1 MWAKI
6 EITYRRLI
14 SQDKNNALNLIQSRI
29 DANSRVCLT
38 DNRINQ
44 AWVDNIMRHDI
55 TYDVTHRVF
64 GAYVDGV
71 LNTIFVLRLKESYYI
86 VSMMISTKEENRPAV
101 KMIDGYTTIS
111 ADLLDFSMRQMEE
124 EGYNVF
130 YSIIPDHSKWKRA
143 ERNPTKKELRYDIEE
158 VLKVPANTMPISDDT
173 LGFSVLD
180 VISRPFN
187 LNMVIR
193 KMTKRMYK

>member
-1 MWAKI
+1 MA
-6 EITYRRLI
+6 ITYRRLT
-14 SQDKNNALNLIQSRI
+14 SEDKIDALTLIQSRI

-38 DNRINQ
+38 DNRINR
-44 AWVDNIMRHDI
+44 AWFDDVMQHDS
-55 TYDVTHRVF
+55 TYDVNHRIF

-86 VSMMISTKEENRPAV
+86 VNMMISTKKEDRPTV
-101 KMIDGYTTIS
+101 KMIDGYNTIS

-124 EGYNVF
+124 EGYSVF
-130 YSIIPDHSKWKRA
+130 YSIIPDHPKWKRA
-143 ERNPTKKELRYDIEE
+143 ERNPSKKELRYDIEE
-158 VLKVPANTMPISDDT
+158 VLKIPANTMPVSDDT
-173 LGFSVLD
+173 LGFSLLD

-193 KMTKRMYK
+193 KMTKRIYK

>member
-1 MWAKI
+1 M

-86 VSMMISTKEENRPAV
+86 VSMMISTKEEDRPAV

-111 ADLLDFSMRQMEE
+111 ADLLDFSMKQMEE

-193 KMTKRMYK
+193 KMTKCMHK

>member
-1 MWAKI
+1 M

-44 AWVDNIMRHDI
+44 AWVDDVMQHDI

-86 VSMMISTKEENRPAV
+86 VSMMMSTKEEDRPAV

>member
-1 MWAKI
+1 M
-6 EITYRRLI
+6 EITYLRLI

>member
-1 MWAKI
+1 M

-193 KMTKRMYK
+193 KMTKCMHK

>member
-1 MWAKI
+1 M

-44 AWVDNIMRHDI
+44 AWVDDVMQHDI

-64 GAYVDGV
+64 GAYIDGV
-71 LNTIFVLRLKESYYI
+71 LNTIFVLLLKESYYI
-86 VSMMISTKEENRPAV
+86 VSMMMSTKEEDRPAV

>member
-1 MWAKI
+1 M

-44 AWVDNIMRHDI
+44 AWVDDVMQHDI

>member
-1 MWAKI
+1 M

-111 ADLLDFSMRQMEE
+111 TDLLDFSMRQMEE

>member
-1 MWAKI
+1 M
-6 EITYRRLI
+6 EIKYRRLI
-14 SQDKNNALNLIQSRI
+14 SQDKNNALNLIKSRI

-44 AWVDNIMRHDI
+44 AWVDDVMQHDI

-124 EGYNVF
+124 EGYSVF

>member
-1 MWAKI
+1 M

-86 VSMMISTKEENRPAV
+86 VSMMISTKEEDRPAV
-101 KMIDGYTTIS
+101 RMIDGYTTIS
-111 ADLLDFSMRQMEE
+111 ADLLDFSMKQMEE

-193 KMTKRMYK
+193 KMTKCMHK

>member
-1 MWAKI
+1 MRSAM
-6 EITYRRLI
+6 EITYRRLR
-14 SQDKNNALNLIQSRI
+14 SGDKQEVLNLIQSRI
-29 DANSRVCLT
+29 DANSHVCLT
-38 DNRINQ
+38 DNRVNQ
-44 AWVDNIMRHDI
+44 AWVDDVMLHDI

-64 GAYVDGV
+64 GAYVDGL

-86 VSMMISTKEENRPAV
+86 VSMMMSTKEEDRPAV

-124 EGYNVF
+124 EGYNIF

-158 VLKVPANTMPISDDT
+158 VLKIPANTMPISDDT

>member
-1 MWAKI
+1 M

-44 AWVDNIMRHDI
+44 AWVDDVMQHDI

-86 VSMMISTKEENRPAV
+86 VSIMMSTKEEDRPAV

-143 ERNPTKKELRYDIEE
+143 EQNPTKKELRYDIEE
-158 VLKVPANTMPISDDT
+158 VLKVPANIMPISDDT

>member
-1 MWAKI
+1 M
-6 EITYRRLI
+6 EITYKRLR
-14 SQDKNNALNLIQSRI
+14 SGDKQEVLNLIQSRI

-38 DNRINQ
+38 DNRVNR

-193 KMTKRMYK
+193 KMTKRMHK

>member
-1 MWAKI
+1 M
-6 EITYRRLI
+6 EITYRRLT
-14 SQDKNNALNLIQSRI
+14 SVDKADVLRLIQSRI
-29 DANSRVCLT
+29 DVDSRVCLT

-44 AWVDNIMRHDI
+44 AWIDDVMQHDI
-55 TYDVTHRVF
+55 TYDKTHRVF
-64 GAYVDGV
+64 GAFIDDI

-86 VSMMISTKEENRPAV
+86 VSMMISTKEENRPKAV
-101 KMIDGYTTIS
+101 IINGYNTIS
-111 ADLLDFSMRQMEE
+111 ADLLDFSIRQMEE

-130 YSIIPDHSKWKRA
+130 YSIIPDHPKWKRA

-158 VLKVPANTMPISDDT
+158 ILKIPANTMPVPDDT

-180 VISRPFN
+180 VISRPFS

-193 KMTKRMYK
+193 KMTKRVYK

>member
-1 MWAKI
+1 MGQDYK
-6 EITYRRLI
+6 RLR
-14 SQDKNNALNLIQSRI
+14 SNDKQEVLNLIQSRI
-29 DANSRVCLT
+29 DAGSQVCLT
-38 DNRINQ
+38 DNRVNR
-44 AWVDNIMRHDI
+44 AWVDDVMQHDI

-86 VSMMISTKEENRPAV
+86 VSIMMSTKEEDRPAV

-143 ERNPTKKELRYDIEE
+143 EQNPTKKELRYDIEE
-158 VLKVPANTMPISDDT
+158 VLKVPANIMPISDDT

>member
-1 MWAKI
+1 M
-6 EITYRRLI
+6 EITYRRLS

-111 ADLLDFSMRQMEE
+111 TDLLDFSMRQMEE

>member
-1 MWAKI
+1 M

-29 DANSRVCLT
+29 VTNSRVCLT
-38 DNRINQ
+38 DSRINQ
-44 AWVDNIMRHDI
+44 AWVDDVMQHDI

>member
-1 MWAKI
+1 M

>member
-1 MWAKI
+1 
-6 EITYRRLI
+6 
-14 SQDKNNALNLIQSRI
+14 
-29 DANSRVCLT
+29 
-38 DNRINQ
+38 
-44 AWVDNIMRHDI
+44 
-55 TYDVTHRVF
+55 
-64 GAYVDGV
+64 
-71 LNTIFVLRLKESYYI
+71 
-86 VSMMISTKEENRPAV
+86 
-101 KMIDGYTTIS
+101 
-111 ADLLDFSMRQMEE
+111 MRQMEE
-124 EGYNVF
+124 EGYSVF

>member
-1 MWAKI
+1 M
-6 EITYRRLI
+6 EITYKRLR
-14 SQDKNNALNLIQSRI
+14 SDDKQEVLNLIQSRI

-38 DNRINQ
+38 DNRVNQ
-44 AWVDNIMRHDI
+44 AWVDNIMQHNI

-71 LNTIFVLRLKESYYI
+71 LNTIFVLRLKESHYI
-86 VSMMISTKEENRPAV
+86 VSMMMSTKEEDRPAV

-193 KMTKRMYK
+193 KMTKRMHK

>member
-1 MWAKI
+1 M

-193 KMTKRMYK
+193 KMTKRMHK

>member
-1 MWAKI
+1 M

-29 DANSRVCLT
+29 DTNSRVCLT
-38 DNRINQ
+38 DSRINQ
-44 AWVDNIMRHDI
+44 AWVDDVMQHDI

-193 KMTKRMYK
+193 KMTKCMHK

>member
-1 MWAKI
+1 M
-6 EITYRRLI
+6 EITYRRLR
-14 SQDKNNALNLIQSRI
+14 SGDKQEVLNLIQSRI

-38 DNRINQ
+38 DNRVNQ

-64 GAYVDGV
+64 GTYVDGV
-71 LNTIFVLRLKESYYI
+71 LNTIFVLLLKESYYI
-86 VSMMISTKEENRPAV
+86 VSMMMSTKEEDRPAV

-193 KMTKRMYK
+193 KMTKRMHK

>member
-1 MWAKI
+1 M

-64 GAYVDGV
+64 GAYIDGV
-71 LNTIFVLRLKESYYI
+71 LNTIFVLLLKESYYI
-86 VSMMISTKEENRPAV
+86 VSMMMSTKEEDRPAV

>member
-1 MWAKI
+1 M

-29 DANSRVCLT
+29 DTNSRVCLT
-38 DNRINQ
+38 DSRINQ
-44 AWVDNIMRHDI
+44 AWVDDVMQHDI

>member
-1 MWAKI
+1 M
-6 EITYRRLI
+6 EITNRRLI

-44 AWVDNIMRHDI
+44 AWVDDVMQHDI

>member
-1 MWAKI
+1 M
-6 EITYRRLI
+6 EITYKRLR
-14 SQDKNNALNLIQSRI
+14 SNDKQEVLNLIQSRI
-29 DANSRVCLT
+29 DAGSQVCLT
-38 DNRINQ
+38 DNRVNR
-44 AWVDNIMRHDI
+44 AWVDDVMQHDI

-86 VSMMISTKEENRPAV
+86 VSIMMSTKEEDRPAV

-130 YSIIPDHSKWKRA
+130 YSQI
-143 ERNPTKKELRYDIEE
+143 
-158 VLKVPANTMPISDDT
+158 
-173 LGFSVLD
+173 F
-180 VISRPFN
+180 
-187 LNMVIR
+187 
-193 KMTKRMYK
+193 

>member
-1 MWAKI
+1 M

-86 VSMMISTKEENRPAV
+86 VSMMMSTKEEDRPAV

-111 ADLLDFSMRQMEE
+111 ADLLDFSMKQMEE

-193 KMTKRMYK
+193 KMTKRMHK

>member
-1 MWAKI
+1 M

-86 VSMMISTKEENRPAV
+86 VSMMISTKEEDRPAV
-101 KMIDGYTTIS
+101 RMIDGYTTIS
-111 ADLLDFSMRQMEE
+111 ADLLDFSMKQMEE

-193 KMTKRMYK
+193 KMTKRMHK

>member
-1 MWAKI
+1 LWAKI

>member
-1 MWAKI
+1 M
-6 EITYRRLI
+6 EITYLRLI

-71 LNTIFVLRLKESYYI
+71 LNTIFVLLLKESYYI
-86 VSMMISTKEENRPAV
+86 VSMMMSTKEEDRPAV
-101 KMIDGYTTIS
+101 RMIDGYTTIS
-111 ADLLDFSMRQMEE
+111 ADLLDFSMKQMEE

>member
-1 MWAKI
+1 M

-86 VSMMISTKEENRPAV
+86 VSMMISTKEEDRPAV

>member
-1 MWAKI
+1 M

-14 SQDKNNALNLIQSRI
+14 SDDKINALSLIQSRI
-29 DANSRVCLT
+29 DADSRVCLT

-44 AWVDNIMRHDI
+44 AWIDDVMQHDI
-55 TYDVTHRVF
+55 TYDMTHRVF
-64 GAYVDGV
+64 GAYVDDV

-101 KMIDGYTTIS
+101 KMIDGYNTIS

-124 EGYNVF
+124 EGYSVF
-130 YSIIPDHSKWKRA
+130 YSIIPDHPKWKRA
-143 ERNPTKKELRYDIEE
+143 ERNSSKKELKLRYDIEE
-158 VLKVPANTMPISDDT
+158 VLKIPANTMPVSDDT

-180 VISRPFN
+180 VMSRPFN

-193 KMTKRMYK
+193 KMTKRIYK

>member
-1 MWAKI
+1 M

-64 GAYVDGV
+64 GAYIDGV
-71 LNTIFVLRLKESYYI
+71 LNTIFVLLLKESYYI
-86 VSMMISTKEENRPAV
+86 VSVMMSTKEEDRPAV

>member
-1 MWAKI
+1 M
-6 EITYRRLI
+6 EITYRRLR
-14 SQDKNNALNLIQSRI
+14 SGDKQEVLNLIQSRI
-29 DANSRVCLT
+29 DTNSRVCLT
-38 DNRINQ
+38 DSRINQ
-44 AWVDNIMRHDI
+44 AWVDDVMQHDI

-86 VSMMISTKEENRPAV
+86 VSMMMSTKEEDRPAV

-193 KMTKRMYK
+193 KMTKCMHK

>member
-1 MWAKI
+1 M

-44 AWVDNIMRHDI
+44 AWVDDVMQHDI

-86 VSMMISTKEENRPAV
+86 VSMMMSTKEEDRPAV

-143 ERNPTKKELRYDIEE
+143 EQNPTKKELRYDIEE
-158 VLKVPANTMPISDDT
+158 VLKVPANIMPISDDT